1 MSVYDEALRLHK
13 ELGGKISVNTKKEIK
28 TAEDLSLMYTPGV
41 AQPCL
46 EISQNPDTAYLY
58 TSKRNLVAVVSD
70 GTAVLGLGNIGA
82 SAAIPVME
90 GKCALFKTFADVDAF
105 PICIDTTDDEKII
118 ETVKLIAPV
127 FGGINLE
134 DIAAPRCFKIEAR
147 LKKEL
152 DIPVFHDD
160 QHGTAIVTAAALLNA
175 LKLVNKKIEDIKI
188 TISGT
193 GSAGMAILKL
203 LVIFGAR
210 NFALCDSRGEIYN
223 GIVERGDLDGFEDLI
238 AQKKKSGV
246 LLGDLAGALKGSD
259 VLIGVSAGNIVS
271 KEMVASMNSD
281 AVIFAMANPTPEIT
295 PLEALA
301 GGAKIVATG
310 RSDYPNQVNNVL
322 AFPGIFRGALDCRA
336 SEINDEMK
344 IAAVHAISGLISPDE
359 LTVKY
364 IIPNA
369 FDARIVPA
377 VAQTVIAAAKKSGV
391 ARQ

>member
-1 MSVYDEALRLHK
+1 MSVYDEALELHK
-13 ELGGKISVNTKKEIK
+13 KLGGKISVNPKREIK
-28 TAEDLSLMYTPGV
+28 NAEDLSLMYTPGV
-41 AQPCL
+41 AQPCV
-46 EISQNPDTAYLY
+46 EISKNPDAAYLY
-58 TSKRNLVAVVSD
+58 TSKSNLVAVVSD

-90 GKCALFKTFADVDAF
+90 GKAALFKTFADVDAF

-152 DIPVFHDD
+152 NIPVFHDD
-160 QHGTAIVTAAALLNA
+160 QHGTAIVVVSALINA
-175 LKLVNKKIEDIKI
+175 LKLVNKKICDIKI
-188 TISGT
+188 TINGV

-210 NFALCDSRGEIYN
+210 NFAICDSRGEIYD
-223 GIVERGDLDGFEDLI
+223 GVVEPADLDSFEDLI
-238 AQKKKSGV
+238 SQKKKSGV
-246 LLGDLAGALKGSD
+246 LLGDIAHALKD
-259 VLIGVSAGNIVS
+259 ADLLIGVSAGNVVS
-271 KEMVASMNSD
+271 REMVSSMNAD
-281 AVIFAMANPTPEIT
+281 AIIFAMANPIPEIT
-295 PLEALA
+295 PDEALA

-344 IAAVHAISGLISPDE
+344 IAAVHAISGLISESE
-359 LTVKY
+359 LSVTN

-369 FDARIVPA
+369 FDMRVVPA
-377 VAQTVIAAAKKSGV
+377 VAEAVINAARKSGV
-391 ARQ
+391 AKA